1 MAARVDGRRV
11 TTPAPALVT
20 IPYTLVWIDS
30 ERAHVARWSDGPQVM
45 LLLSDV
51 PSHRHST
58 GRTPIDPWTGR
69 GAGRAQAAIDAQRN
83 EHLARF
89 VATVAEKI
97 GPLGPVEIVGPGPV
111 RDHLRRAIV
120 EVDERSGRARTVTSA
135 PAAPMTERQL
145 VARLR
150 SRVGAELPRQ
160 ASRGAG

>member
-1 MAARVDGRRV
+1 MAARVIGRRV
-11 TTPAPALVT
+11 ATPAPGSIT

-30 ERAHVARWSDGPQVM
+30 ERAHVARWSDGPHLV

-69 GAGRAQAAIDAQRN
+69 GAGRAQAAVDAQRN
-83 EHLARF
+83 AHLARF
-89 VATVAEKI
+89 VATVAERI

-120 EVDERSGRARTVTSA
+120 EADERSGHERTVISS

-145 VARLR
+145 VALLR
-150 SRVGAELPRQ
+150 ARVGAELPRQ
-160 ASRGAG
+160 ACRRIG